1 MHAFPN
7 GLGHPRLGLSVSKR
21 VGGAVVR
28 NTVRRRL
35 REVFHTSVGEGHGGM
50 DFVISARP
58 AASEA
63 SFQDLKEE
71 FERALRRLE
80 AGGV

>member
-1 MHAFPN
+1 MT
-7 GLGHPRLGLSVSKR
+7 
-21 VGGAVVR
+21 R
-28 NTVRRRL
+28 NAVRRRL
-35 REVFHTSVGEGHGGM
+35 REVFHGSVGDEQGGV

-63 SFQDLKEE
+63 SFHDLKEE

-80 AGGV
+80 VGGG